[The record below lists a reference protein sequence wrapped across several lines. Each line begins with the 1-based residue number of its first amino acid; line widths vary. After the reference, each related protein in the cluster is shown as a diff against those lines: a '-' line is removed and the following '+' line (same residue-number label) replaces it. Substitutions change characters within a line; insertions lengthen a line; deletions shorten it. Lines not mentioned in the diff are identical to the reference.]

1 MKILYISKSIIPSRS
16 ANSIH
21 VMKMCQAFS
30 ENGHQVV
37 LLAPEIKNKY
47 EANIKDIYNYYG
59 VKKNFKIKKLW
70 HPNLKF
76 GAILY
81 TLSIFF
87 YLILNKKFSL
97 VYGRF

>member
-30 ENGHQVV
+30 LNGHEVV
-37 LLAPEIKNKY
+37 LLAPDLKDQY
-47 EANIKDIYNYYG
+47 ERSIVDAYKYYG

-70 HPNLKF
+70 HPNLKG
-76 GAILY
+76 GAFLY

-87 YLILNKKFSL
+87 IY
-97 VYGRF
+97 